1 MAIKFEKIQPGMTL
15 WSRGRVRRGRTTMSR
30 MGEWPVY
37 VKDVSPENRRAL
49 VSWNS
54 NAPEWW
60 GEGRLK
66 RLYAKR
72 MTRKDNP

>member
-15 WSRGRVRRGRTTMSR
+15 WSRGRVRMGRTTMSR

-37 VKDVSPENRRAL
+37 VKDVWPEARTAL
-49 VSWNS
+49 VSWNG
-54 NAPEWW
+54 NTPEVW
-60 GEGRLK
+60 GEGRLT